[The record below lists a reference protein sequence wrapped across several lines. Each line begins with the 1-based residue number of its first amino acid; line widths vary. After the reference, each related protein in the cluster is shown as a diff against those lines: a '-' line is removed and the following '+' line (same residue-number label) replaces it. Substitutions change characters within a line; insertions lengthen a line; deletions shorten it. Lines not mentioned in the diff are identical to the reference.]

1 MLAPTHGIGGA
12 TDLPIPLPAAIIAG
26 VTALVA
32 SFAILVVAWREPR
45 YYGHQHGKLLPTAM
59 GAALDSPGFRWS
71 IRGLGLVFFGYAT
84 WAMIFGPDLITNPTL
99 GIFYVLVWVGL
110 VPASLLFG
118 PIVRLLSPLRTLH
131 LLATKMIG
139 IKADKGLASYPGRL
153 GYWPAALGLFGFV
166 WQELVN
172 PNSTYVSSVQLW
184 LAIYAGAMLVGAAAF
199 GDIWFARADPF
210 EVFATLI
217 GKLSIWGRD
226 PKGRP
231 LVRSPLANLAHVE
244 IAPGLVAVVSVLL
257 GSTAFDSF
265 KATSRW
271 YAMTSPLAGH
281 EQAMNT
287 LGLIGFCVFVA
298 VTFTMAAR
306 ATPSAQTTKQALPN
320 LYASSVIPIIVG
332 YFVAHYLTYFYQMS
346 QQTLIQL
353 SDPLAQGSNLL
364 GTASW
369 QLHYGLSNFPTPL
382 AITKVAAIVVGHIL
396 GAVMAHDRAVST
408 IPKPHRLTGQLA
420 MMATMVGYTTVG
432 LFLLFSS

>member
-1 MLAPTHGIGGA
+1 LLVPTHGIGGA
-12 TDLPIPLPAAIIAG
+12 TDLPIPLPAAVIAG

-32 SFAILVVAWREPR
+32 SFAILMVAWREPR
-45 YYGHQHGKLLPTAM
+45 YYGRQHGKLLPASIGT
-59 GAALDSPGFRWS
+59 ALDSPFFQWS

-118 PIVRLLSPLRTLH
+118 PIVRLLNPLRTLH
-131 LLATKMIG
+131 LLLTKMIR
-139 IKADKGLASYPGRL
+139 INPDKGLVSYPRRL
-153 GYWPAALGLFGFV
+153 GYWPASLGLFGFV

-172 PNSTYVSSVQLW
+172 PSSTYVSSVQLW
-184 LAIYAGAMLVGAAAF
+184 LAIYAGAMLIGAAAY
-199 GDIWFARADPF
+199 GQIWFARADPF

-226 PKGRP
+226 AQGRP
-231 LVRSPLANLAHVE
+231 LVRSPLANLAYVE

-257 GSTAFDSF
+257 GSTSFDSF

-281 EQAMNT
+281 ELAINS
-287 LGLIGFCVFVA
+287 LGLVGFCAFITI
-298 VTFTMAAR
+298 TFATAAR
-306 ATPSAQTTKQALPN
+306 ATPSAFTSKEALPN

-353 SDPLAQGSNLL
+353 SDPLAQGANLL

-382 AITKVAAIVVGHIL
+382 AITKVTAIVVGHIL
-396 GAVMAHDRAVST
+396 GAVMAHDRAVAT
-408 IPKPHRLTGQLA
+408 IPRSNRLKGQLA